1 MSGFVSLGDYI
12 KTWQRDALAVSYGAV
27 VNINGAFPSTYLKAS
42 DLQGRRVSVTMAGV
56 RMEDI
61 GGEQKPILS
70 FVGKEKGLV
79 LNKTNANMIAEITGS
94 EETDDWHGQAIVLY
108 PTKTDFQGKRVD
120 AIRVDY
126 PAPDNGRPAKAKT
139 ARVVP
144 PEPAVTDDELDQ
156 IPF

>member
-1 MSGFVSLGDYI
+1 M
-12 KTWQRDALAVSYGAV
+12 
-27 VNINGAFPSTYLKAS
+27 NIGSAFPSTYLKAA
-42 DLQGRRVSVTMAGV
+42 DLQGRRVSVTIAGV

-61 GGEQKPILS
+61 GGEHKPILS
-70 FVGKEKGLV
+70 FVGKDKGLV

-94 EETDDWHGQAIVLY
+94 EETDEWEGQAIVLY

-126 PAPDNGRPAKAKT
+126 PSGVKAKPKPVAT
-139 ARVVP
+139 E
-144 PEPAVTDDELDQ
+144 EPDDS

>member
-1 MSGFVSLGDYI
+1 M
-12 KTWQRDALAVSYGAV
+12 
-27 VNINGAFPSTYLKAS
+27 NISGAFPSTYLKAA
-42 DLQGRRVSVTMAGV
+42 DLQGRRVSVTMANV
-56 RMEDI
+56 HMEDI

-94 EETDDWHGQAIVLY
+94 EETDEWEGQTIVLY

-126 PAPDNGRPAKAKT
+126 PAPANGKGKTAAKARPV
-139 ARVVP
+139 A
-144 PEPAVTDDELDQ
+144 PAVADDDVDDP